1 MRQIT
6 VELDDSEMAAL
17 EAEAHIKRVEPSI
30 LLALKMKEFLKAGQV
45 VELGHASEERQIG
58 ENEVRQGNGED
69 SAAARRAQRL
79 AVLQGSSGIWPGEP
93 GKPKDGVY
101 YQEEMRSEWP

>member
-17 EAEAHIKRVEPSI
+17 EAEARVQQVEPSI
-30 LLALKMKEFLKAGQV
+30 LLALKMKEFLKAGAV
-45 VELGHASEERQIG
+45 VEPGQAGQESRMDESG
-58 ENEVRQGNGED
+58 VRQGSGEA

-79 AVLQGSSGIWPGEP
+79 AVLQGSCGIWPGEP
-93 GKPKDGVY
+93 GKLKDGVY
-101 YQEEMRSEWP
+101 YQEEMRSEWQ